1 MSNFFL
7 SVLVFG
13 IFVMLSSGQVSISS
27 STEEK
32 FQHLNVPGDP
42 YISQQQREMR
52 KAIYESITPA
62 EMGEI
67 SSLIRTAH
75 ERGDYFQLSTFGGL
89 IAKFDAQGEKYD
101 RDVCVNLIIEI
112 LESKKDNESS
122 FFMHLIGVSKVSDAK
137 LVSYLNSLD
146 GKMEPGTKKLIAEMN
161 TQWLE
166 KNRSSRKPS
175 KEING
180 NHSND
185 SKSLVVNPADEADEV
200 QSSNSSMLIA
210 LGILF
215 AVVVCVTWFYSSRR
229 KHT

>member
-1 MSNFFL
+1 MSNIFL
-7 SVLVFG
+7 SVLVFE
-13 IFVMLSSGQVSISS
+13 IFVMLLSGKVSISS

-42 YISQQQREMR
+42 YMTQEQREMR

-62 EMGEI
+62 EMGNI
-67 SSLIRTAH
+67 SSLVRTAH
-75 ERGDYFQLSTFGGL
+75 GRGDYFQLSTFGSL

-101 RDVCVNLIIEI
+101 RDMCVNLIIEI
-112 LESKKDNESS
+112 LESKKENESS

-166 KNRSSRKPS
+166 KNRYSRKPS
-175 KEING
+175 QEING

-185 SKSLVVNPADEADEV
+185 SKSLVVKPVDEADDI

-215 AVVVCVTWFYSSRR
+215 AVVVCVTWFSSSRR